1 MYIGPLTS
9 AMNINFSVMVTGNLF
24 LVSIVFLACIM
35 EQGESG
41 VKKKSF
47 VLIGACAIIIGHD

>member
-9 AMNINFSVMVTGNLF
+9 AMNINVSVMVTGNL
-24 LVSIVFLACIM
+24 LMVSIVFLACSM

-41 VKKKSF
+41 VF
-47 VLIGACAIIIGHD
+47 NLVQVA